1 MFLEVIV
8 NDLTSI
14 KKIEFLKSV
23 GCMEKAHSGRDLYT
37 HLERTRKELEKLGAP
52 KYLQDA
58 GLFHSVYGTTAFMS
72 EDGLVSFNDRDK
84 IVELIGKQAEE
95 IVWWFCMLEKPRN
108 YNIEK
113 LEDGQLKNDLRLL
126 SYANEVDQMPENN
139 RLEYYNNV

>member
-1 MFLEVIV
+1 MLT
-8 NDLTSI
+8 DSTSI
-14 KKIEFLKSV
+14 KKIEFLKSA
-23 GCMEKAHSGRDLYT
+23 GCMEKGHSGRDLYT
-37 HLERTRKELEKLGAP
+37 HLEGTRKELEKLGAP
-52 KYLQDA
+52 EYLQDA

-95 IVWWFCMLEKPRN
+95 IVWWFCMLETPRN

-113 LEDGQLKNDLRLL
+113 LEEGQLKNDLRLL

>member
-1 MFLEVIV
+1 MT
-8 NDLTSI
+8 DSTSI

-23 GCMEKAHSGRDLYT
+23 GCMEKGHSGRDLYT
-37 HLERTRKELEKLGAP
+37 HLEGTRKELEKLGAP
-52 KYLQDA
+52 EYLQDA
-58 GLFHSVYGTTAFMS
+58 GLFHSVYGTTAFMP

-95 IVWWFCMLEKPRN
+95 IVWWFCMLEKPRD

-126 SYANEVDQMPENN
+126 NYVNHVDQMPENN

>member
-1 MFLEVIV
+1 MLT
-8 NDLTSI
+8 DSTSI
-14 KKIEFLKSV
+14 NKIEFLKSV
-23 GCMEKAHSGRDLYT
+23 GCMEKGHSGRDLYT
-37 HLERTRKELEKLGAP
+37 HLEGTRKELEKLGAP
-52 KYLQDA
+52 EYLQDA

-72 EDGLVSFNDRDK
+72 EDGVVSFNDRDK

-139 RLEYYNNV
+139 RLEYYNV

>member
-1 MFLEVIV
+1 
-8 NDLTSI
+8 
-14 KKIEFLKSV
+14 
-23 GCMEKAHSGRDLYT
+23 MEKRHSGRDLYT
-37 HLERTRKELEKLGAP
+37 HLEGTRKELEKLGAP
-52 KYLQDA
+52 EYLQDA

-72 EDGLVSFNDRDK
+72 EAGLVSFNDRDK

-95 IVWWFCMLEKPRN
+95 IVWWFCMLDRPRN

-113 LEDGQLKNDLRLL
+113 LEDGQLKNDLKLL

>member
-1 MFLEVIV
+1 MLT
-8 NDLTSI
+8 DSTSI

-23 GCMEKAHSGRDLYT
+23 GCMEKGHSGRDLYT
-37 HLERTRKELEKLGAP
+37 HLEGTRKELEKLGAP
-52 KYLQDA
+52 EYLQDA

-95 IVWWFCMLEKPRN
+95 IVWWFCMLEKPRS

>member
-1 MFLEVIV
+1 MLT
-8 NDLTSI
+8 DSTSI
-14 KKIEFLKSV
+14 KKIEFLKSA
-23 GCMEKAHSGRDLYT
+23 GCMEKGHSGRDLYT
-37 HLERTRKELEKLGAP
+37 HLEGTRKELEKLGASE
-52 KYLQDA
+52 YLQDA

-95 IVWWFCMLEKPRN
+95 IVWWFCMLETPRN

-113 LEDGQLKNDLRLL
+113 LEEVQLKNDLRLL

>member
-1 MFLEVIV
+1 
-8 NDLTSI
+8 
-14 KKIEFLKSV
+14 
-23 GCMEKAHSGRDLYT
+23 MEKGHSGRDLYT
-37 HLERTRKELEKLGAP
+37 HLEGTRKELEKLGASE
-52 KYLQDA
+52 YLQDA

-95 IVWWFCMLEKPRN
+95 IVWWFCMFDQPRD

-126 SYANEVDQMPENN
+126 SYANDVDQRPEEN

>member
-8 NDLTSI
+8 SDSISI
-14 KKIEFLKSV
+14 KKIEFLKSI
-23 GCMEKAHSGRDLYT
+23 GCMEKGHSGRDLYR
-37 HLERTRKELEKLGAP
+37 HLEGTRTELEKLGAP
-52 KYLQDA
+52 EYLQDA

-72 EDGLVSFNDRDK
+72 ETGLVSFNDRDK

-95 IVWWFCMLEKPRN
+95 IVWWFCMLDRPRD

-126 SYANEVDQMPENN
+126 SYANDVDQRP
-139 RLEYYNNV
+139 

>member
-1 MFLEVIV
+1 
-8 NDLTSI
+8 
-14 KKIEFLKSV
+14 
-23 GCMEKAHSGRDLYT
+23 MEKGHSGRDLYI
-37 HLERTRKELEKLGAP
+37 HLEGTRKELEKLGAP
-52 KYLQDA
+52 EYLQDA

-72 EDGLVSFNDRDK
+72 EAGLVSFNDRDK

-95 IVWWFCMLEKPRN
+95 IVWWFCMLEKPRD

-126 SYANEVDQMPENN
+126 SYANDVDQRPEEN

>member
-1 MFLEVIV
+1 M
-8 NDLTSI
+8 NDSTSI

-23 GCMEKAHSGRDLYT
+23 GCMEKGHSGRDLYT
-37 HLERTRKELEKLGAP
+37 HLEGTRKELEKLGASE
-52 KYLQDA
+52 YLQDA

-72 EDGLVSFNDRDK
+72 EAGLVSFNDRDK

-95 IVWWFCMLEKPRN
+95 IVWWFCMLAPPLN

-126 SYANEVDQMPENN
+126 SCANDVDQRPEEN